1 MKVIIIGGVAG
12 GATTAARL
20 RRVNKDAEILVFEKG
35 PYISYANCGLTYH
48 ISGVIENRENLLLTT
63 PRDMKLRFNIDVKV
77 ENEVIQILP
86 NEKKVKIKDLKSN
99 EIYEENYDKLV
110 ISTGSTPLKPP
121 IDGINS
127 DRVKTLWTI
136 PDMDNI
142 KKFISDKN
150 VKDAIVVGG
159 GFIGFK
165 MAENLHHLGINVSIV
180 EKNNQLLS
188 NVDFEM
194 AQFVHQNI
202 NSYGVNLY
210 LGKGVTKFEDINNGI
225 NIFLDDGTIIKS
237 DMVILSIGIKPNSKL
252 AKEAGINLNNRGG
265 IIVDEY
271 LRTNIEDIYAVGDV
285 IEVDHFID
293 KEKTMIPLAGPA
305 NKQGRLLA
313 DTISGNL
320 KSYRGTQGT
329 SIVKAFDLV
338 VAGTG
343 LNEKQLTSKG
353 FVLHRDYETV
363 IIQQNSHAGYYPNAT
378 PLTIK
383 VMFDKRENILGAS
396 IVGMD
401 GVDKRIDV
409 ISTVIGL
416 GGKVRDLM
424 NLELAYAP
432 PFSSAK
438 DPVNMVGYVAENIID
453 GKATF
458 ITPKEY
464 DEIKDEVIVLDV
476 RENIEREVDYI
487 ENSKHIPYG
496 ELRTRYNEL
505 DKNKLIIVYCAVGVR
520 AYNSAII
527 LNQKGFTN
535 VKILSGGFG
544 FYKNY
549 KFKVKNEMKNN
560 FVQESKIKEKIFL
573 DCSGLQC
580 PGPILKLSESIKSL
594 KDGEI
599 IKVAASDM
607 GFCSDVESWCKKTN
621 NFVLKKERD
630 GFKNIVYIQ
639 KGSLEKSPDKFE
651 IVQKDE
657 GQTIVVFSGDL
668 DKVLA
673 SFIIANGAVSLGK
686 QITMFFTFW
695 GLNALRKN
703 QKVNIKK
710 SFLDK
715 MFCTMMP
722 RGSKKLK
729 LSKMNFGGLGT
740 KMMRKVMND
749 KNVDSLENLMKSAIK
764 NGVRIV
770 ALTMSMD
777 VMGIKKEELID
788 GIEYAGV
795 ASYLSDAHDSK
806 VNLFV

>member
-159 GFIGFK
+159 GFIGVE

-252 AKEAGINLNNRGG
+252 AEEAGINLNNRGG

-305 NKQGRLLA
+305 NKQGRLLV

-343 LNEKQLTSKG
+343 LNEK
-353 FVLHRDYETV
+353 
-363 IIQQNSHAGYYPNAT
+363 
-378 PLTIK
+378 
-383 VMFDKRENILGAS
+383 
-396 IVGMD
+396 
-401 GVDKRIDV
+401 
-409 ISTVIGL
+409 
-416 GGKVRDLM
+416 
-424 NLELAYAP
+424 
-432 PFSSAK
+432 
-438 DPVNMVGYVAENIID
+438 
-453 GKATF
+453 
-458 ITPKEY
+458 
-464 DEIKDEVIVLDV
+464 
-476 RENIEREVDYI
+476 
-487 ENSKHIPYG
+487 
-496 ELRTRYNEL
+496 
-505 DKNKLIIVYCAVGVR
+505 
-520 AYNSAII
+520 
-527 LNQKGFTN
+527 
-535 VKILSGGFG
+535 
-544 FYKNY
+544 
-549 KFKVKNEMKNN
+549 
-560 FVQESKIKEKIFL
+560 
-573 DCSGLQC
+573 
-580 PGPILKLSESIKSL
+580 
-594 KDGEI
+594 
-599 IKVAASDM
+599 
-607 GFCSDVESWCKKTN
+607 
-621 NFVLKKERD
+621 
-630 GFKNIVYIQ
+630 
-639 KGSLEKSPDKFE
+639 
-651 IVQKDE
+651 
-657 GQTIVVFSGDL
+657 
-668 DKVLA
+668 
-673 SFIIANGAVSLGK
+673 
-686 QITMFFTFW
+686 
-695 GLNALRKN
+695 
-703 QKVNIKK
+703 
-710 SFLDK
+710 
-715 MFCTMMP
+715 
-722 RGSKKLK
+722 
-729 LSKMNFGGLGT
+729 
-740 KMMRKVMND
+740 
-749 KNVDSLENLMKSAIK
+749 
-764 NGVRIV
+764 
-770 ALTMSMD
+770 
-777 VMGIKKEELID
+777 
-788 GIEYAGV
+788 
-795 ASYLSDAHDSK
+795 
-806 VNLFV
+806 